1 MTVSTVPNTINQY
14 IKQNTEPFHR
24 KLYLKYAE
32 VRMFIRLY
40 YSSICA
46 CVTLKCTCP
55 SVCHYEETVACVC
68 ACVCVSVRVRVSVRV
83 CVSVRVRAY
92 VHVRVSVHVCVSVRV
107 SVRVRAYVSCFD
119 DAFVS
124 ECQNENKYDIY
135 YYYYFSF
142 FPVNIVLLLSTYFV
156 L

>member
-68 ACVCVSVRVRVSVRV
+68 ACVCVSVRVSVRV

-92 VHVRVSVHVCVSVRV
+92 VHVCLCMCVCLCECVRMSLV
-107 SVRVRAYVSCFD
+107 LMMLLF
-119 DAFVS
+119 
-124 ECQNENKYDIY
+124 QNVKTKINTTYIIIIILVFSPLIS
-135 YYYYFSF
+135 YYF
-142 FPVNIVLLLSTYFV
+142 
-156 L
+156 